1 MDLTEQVKSILA
13 KQTVIL
19 PSADLNVGKEV
30 DIRIAT
36 HSMILL
42 EKWKKTKKNVFVK
55 KSQAVGFEVA
65 KHCKKS

>member
-42 EKWKKTKKNVFVK
+42 EKWKKKKNVFVK

>member
-1 MDLTEQVKSILA
+1 MDLTEQVKSILVE
-13 KQTVIL
+13 QTVIL

-42 EKWKKTKKNVFVK
+42 EKWKKKNVFVK

>member
-1 MDLTEQVKSILA
+1 MDLTEQVKSILV

-42 EKWKKTKKNVFVK
+42 EKWKKKNVFVK
-55 KSQAVGFEVA
+55 KSLAVGFEVA
-65 KHCKKS
+65 KNFKKM